1 MEEETT
7 ETNKIITTYE
17 VEGSNLKEIRTPE
30 EIQPEVISYDI
41 TATIAEIEKKAKRC
55 APQFPSG
62 PCCPQTGAFN
72 LNGNKNFW
80 KKNFFV
86 LGNCLIR

>member
-41 TATIAEIEKKAKRC
+41 TATIAEIEKIDLVIEQWEAKKAPLQLLVDKY
-55 APQFPSG
+55 
-62 PCCPQTGAFN
+62 N
-72 LNGNKNFW
+72 ELNP
-80 KKNFFV
+80 V
-86 LGNCLIR
+86 VEEPVE